1 MDGFNNATT
10 PPLAS
15 AGGIAPETIA
25 GWIGIGSAGAA
36 LAFGLVTALFYCAR
50 ICAGKDIISDCIIGK
65 TKLRLEVDTD
75 GNGVIE
81 TDQKLEVN
89 VNNKSVK
96 VVPRSPR
103 SGRNPL
109 TAATPGPKENNAAQ
123 EEARG

>member
-1 MDGFNNATT
+1 MDGLSNTT
-10 PPLAS
+10 PPLSS
-15 AGGIAPETIA
+15 AGGVAPETIA

-36 LAFGLVTALFYCAR
+36 LGFGLFTALIYCAR
-50 ICAGKDIISDCIIGK
+50 ICAGKDIVSDCIIGK
-65 TKLRLEVDTD
+65 SKLRLEVDTD

-103 SGRNPL
+103 PRRNPL
-109 TAATPGPKENNAAQ
+109 TVANLEPEANDAPQ
-123 EEARG
+123 EETRG